1 MSKSRRGFSLMEV
14 LLATSILLGSSI
26 ALIELATIGRKQAH
40 AAYDLNVAQLLC
52 QAKLDEIVAG
62 IEPVESVESAELEDD
77 PGWFYSVEIEPLIE
91 FPNLVSVTVSVFQ
104 ISETISRPI
113 RFTLVRWLPDD
124 LAEDLTPNS
133 LATDPVARDSGTGES
148 GTRDTRTTSNRP
160 AESTPGR
167 KPDPA
172 ISGRTASPFVRPL
185 PRGVTP

>member
-1 MSKSRRGFSLMEV
+1 MAKSRRGFSLMEV

-62 IEPVESVESAELEDD
+62 IEPVKSVESAELEDD

-113 RFTLVRWLPDD
+113 RFTLVRWLPDE

-133 LATDPVARDSGTGES
+133 LATEPVASDSGPRES
-148 GTRDTRTTSNRP
+148 GTRDSGTTSNRS